1 MAIPRLV
8 TRYYK
13 RRMPWV
19 FLITFGGMTL
29 AAGPWVWTER
39 IRSMTCGL
47 GVAWSTA
54 VSLAATM
61 LPLAIWFA
69 IVVTWERRLMR
80 RLARAEYRLCP
91 RCGYSLVA
99 RTGSIACPECGR
111 KCEMRDVELSW
122 RAFRPRISGIVH
134 AVPSSLKRRR
144 P

>member
-80 RLARAEYRLCP
+80 RLARAEDQRDRARSSVIAQTAPAVNSP
-91 RCGYSLVA
+91 RA
-99 RTGSIACPECGR
+99 AQRTR
-111 KCEMRDVELSW
+111 
-122 RAFRPRISGIVH
+122 
-134 AVPSSLKRRR
+134 
-144 P
+144 